1 MGISYSV
8 GSWLRS
14 DFYGFDS
21 GCGCVLVVERNK
33 IYYFIIVF
41 ILFYCNIILFYCVE
55 SQNKTTDVGLFVK

>member
-8 GSWLRS
+8 GLWLRS

-21 GCGCVLVVERNK
+21 GCGCVLAVERNK

-41 ILFYCNIILFYCVE
+41 ILFYCNIYIILLC
-55 SQNKTTDVGLFVK
+55 